1 MRYYETMYIVNP
13 SLEEGQLNKIIE
25 TLNEEFEKNKVK
37 VINHYVWG
45 KKRLAYPIQNHRY
58 GNYIIIH
65 FESEEQKFLI
75 DFGMFLKL
83 NESVMRYQTVRLNKQ
98 PDVLELRD
106 IIVKNEMPDSDQATE
121 KQDNN
126 TEESDSDNEVSLG
139 ANDQEETEDEDV
151 KSDQSEEKEDLR

>member
-1 MRYYETMYIVNP
+1 MRYYETMYIVSP
-13 SLEEGQLNKIIE
+13 SFEKDRLNKIID
-25 TLNEEFEKNKVK
+25 TLNEEFQKKKVK

-45 KKRLAYPIQNHRY
+45 KKRLAYPIQDHKY

-75 DFGMFLKL
+75 NFGMVLKL

-106 IIVKNEMPDSDQATE
+106 VIVENEMPDSNQITE
-121 KQDNN
+121 EQDN
-126 TEESDSDNEVSLG
+126 TSEESDSDNEVSLKE
-139 ANDQEETEDEDV
+139 NDQEETEDEDV

>member
-45 KKRLAYPIQNHRY
+45 KKRLAYPIQNHKY

-65 FESEEQKFLI
+65 FESEERKFLI
-75 DFGMFLKL
+75 NFGMVLKL

-106 IIVKNEMPDSDQATE
+106 VIVENEIPDSNQITE
-121 KQDNN
+121 EQDN
-126 TEESDSDNEVSLG
+126 TSEESDSDNEVSLKE
-139 ANDQEETEDEDV
+139 NNQEETEDEDV

>member
-1 MRYYETMYIVNP
+1 MRYYETMYIVDP
-13 SLEEGQLNKIIE
+13 SFEEGRLNKTIE
-25 TLNEEFEKNKVK
+25 TLNDEFEKNKVK

-45 KKRLAYPIQNHRY
+45 KKRLAYPIQDHKY

-65 FESEEQKFLI
+65 FGNEEQNFLVN
-75 DFGMFLKL
+75 FGMFLKL

-121 KQDNN
+121 EQDNN

-139 ANDQEETEDEDV
+139 ENDQEETEDEDV
-151 KSDQSEEKEDLR
+151 KSDQPEEKEDKR

>member
-25 TLNEEFEKNKVK
+25 TLNDEFEKNKVK

-45 KKRLAYPIQNHRY
+45 KKRLAYPIQDHKY

-75 DFGMFLKL
+75 NFGMFLKL

-106 IIVKNEMPDSDQATE
+106 IIVENEMPDSNQITE
-121 KQDNN
+121 EQDNN

-139 ANDQEETEDEDV
+139 ENDQEETEDEDV
-151 KSDQSEEKEDLR
+151 KSDQPEEKEDKR

>member
-1 MRYYETMYIVNP
+1 MRYYETMYIVSP
-13 SLEEGQLNKIIE
+13 SFEEGRLNKIIE
-25 TLNEEFEKNKVK
+25 TLNDEFEKNKVK

-45 KKRLAYPIQNHRY
+45 KKRLAYPIHDHKY

-65 FESEEQKFLI
+65 FESEERKFLI
-75 DFGMFLKL
+75 NFGMVLKL

-106 IIVKNEMPDSDQATE
+106 VIVENEMPDSNQITE
-121 KQDNN
+121 EQDN
-126 TEESDSDNEVSLG
+126 TSEESDSDNEVSLKE
-139 ANDQEETEDEDV
+139 NDQEETEDEDV

>member
-45 KKRLAYPIQNHRY
+45 KKRLAYPIQDHRY

-75 DFGMFLKL
+75 NFGMFLNL

-106 IIVKNEMPDSDQATE
+106 VIVENEMPDSNQITE
-121 KQDNN
+121 EQDN
-126 TEESDSDNEVSLG
+126 TSEESDSDNEVSLKE
-139 ANDQEETEDEDV
+139 NDQEETEDEDV
-151 KSDQSEEKEDLR
+151 KSDQSEEKEDKR

>member
-13 SLEEGQLNKIIE
+13 SFEEGQLNKIIE

-45 KKRLAYPIQNHRY
+45 KKRLAYPIQDHRY

-106 IIVKNEMPDSDQATE
+106 IIVKNEMPDSDQTTE
-121 KQDNN
+121 EQDNN
-126 TEESDSDNEVSLG
+126 TEESDSDNEVSLKE
-139 ANDQEETEDEDV
+139 NDQEETEDEDV

>member
-25 TLNEEFEKNKVK
+25 TINEEFEKNKVK
-37 VINHYVWG
+37 VINHYIWG
-45 KKRLAYPIQNHRY
+45 KKRLAYHIQDHKY

-75 DFGMFLKL
+75 NFGMFLNL

-106 IIVKNEMPDSDQATE
+106 VIVESEMPDSNQITE
-121 KQDNN
+121 EQDN
-126 TEESDSDNEVSLG
+126 TSEESDSDNEVSLKEK
-139 ANDQEETEDEDV
+139 DQEETEDEDV
-151 KSDQSEEKEDLR
+151 KSDQPEEKEDKR

>member
-45 KKRLAYPIQNHRY
+45 KKRLAYPIQDHKY

-121 KQDNN
+121 EQNNN

-139 ANDQEETEDEDV
+139 ENDQEETEDEDV
-151 KSDQSEEKEDLR
+151 KSDQPEEKEDKR

>member
-13 SLEEGQLNKIIE
+13 SLEEGQLDKIIE
-25 TLNEEFEKNKVK
+25 TINEEFEKNKVK

-45 KKRLAYPIQNHRY
+45 KKRLAYPIQNHKY

-65 FESEEQKFLI
+65 FESEERKFLI
-75 DFGMFLKL
+75 NFGMVLKL

-106 IIVKNEMPDSDQATE
+106 VIVENEIPDSNQITE
-121 KQDNN
+121 EQDN
-126 TEESDSDNEVSLG
+126 TSEESDSDNEVSLKE
-139 ANDQEETEDEDV
+139 NDQEETEDEDV

>member
-25 TLNEEFEKNKVK
+25 TINEEFEKNKVK

-45 KKRLAYPIQNHRY
+45 KKRLAYPIQNHKY

-65 FESEEQKFLI
+65 FESEERKFLI
-75 DFGMFLKL
+75 NFGMVLKL

-106 IIVKNEMPDSDQATE
+106 VIVENEMPDSNQITE
-121 KQDNN
+121 EQDN
-126 TEESDSDNEVSLG
+126 TSEESDSDNEVSLKE
-139 ANDQEETEDEDV
+139 NDQEETEDEDV

>member
-25 TLNEEFEKNKVK
+25 TINEEFEKNKVK

-45 KKRLAYPIQNHRY
+45 KKRLAYPIQNHKY

-65 FESEEQKFLI
+65 FESEERKFLI
-75 DFGMFLKL
+75 NFGMVLKL

-106 IIVKNEMPDSDQATE
+106 IIVKNEMTDSDQATE
-121 KQDNN
+121 EQDNN
-126 TEESDSDNEVSLG
+126 TAILKK
-139 ANDQEETEDEDV
+139 T
-151 KSDQSEEKEDLR
+151 K

>member
-1 MRYYETMYIVNP
+1 MRYYETMYIVSP
-13 SLEEGQLNKIIE
+13 SFEKDRLNKIID
-25 TLNEEFEKNKVK
+25 TLNEEFQKKKVK

-45 KKRLAYPIQNHRY
+45 KKRLAYPIQNHKY

-75 DFGMFLKL
+75 NFGMVLKL

-106 IIVKNEMPDSDQATE
+106 VIVENEMPDSNQITE
-121 KQDNN
+121 EQDN
-126 TEESDSDNEVSLG
+126 TSEESDSDNEVSLKE
-139 ANDQEETEDEDV
+139 NDQEETEDEDV